1 MKKESKFGEGSVS
14 IECSCCGKNTASYI
28 FCYGNENFTICY
40 SCLRKISDKA
50 IDLGII
56 KKEWFSQEGKIAY
69 FVDKNFGAEKV
80 LIKEIN
86 VKFSQDIN
94 GSWIEVDSY
103 YDLDEFY
110 ETKEEAII
118 KSKQIKKNE
127 FKDNIKSL
135 EKLLKQKRE
144 ELSKL
149 PSP

>member
-1 MKKESKFGEGSVS
+1 M
-14 IECSCCGKNTASYI
+14 
-28 FCYGNENFTICY
+28 
-40 SCLRKISDKA
+40 
-50 IDLGII
+50 
-56 KKEWFSQEGKIAY
+56 
-69 FVDKNFGAEKV
+69 
-80 LIKEIN
+80 IKEIN